1 MRRRSFLATP
11 ITAAALPAFSASP
24 LEAAQGGSQV
34 VAVGDGI
41 PHSPAEYANLLEK
54 LSSGTETDDYSLG
67 GIVAKLEEKMAA
79 VLGKEFAV
87 WMPTGTL
94 ANHLA
99 VRLLAGE
106 KRRVLV
112 QQESHL
118 YNDCGD
124 CCQILSGLNLV
135 PLAQGRAT
143 FTLEDVRREAEHG
156 ASGRV
161 AAPIG
166 AIQIETPV
174 RRRTGEAFDF
184 GEMKRISAWARERGI
199 GLHLDGARAFLASA
213 YSGIPVRQYAALFD
227 TVYISLYKYFNAGS
241 GAILAGPR
249 RLLENSF
256 QTRRMFGG
264 GLCHVWPFAAVA
276 LHYTDGFEA
285 RYAKAVAVSEQVIA
299 GLEGDSRFAVSRV
312 PHGTNIFYLRVKD
325 TNAGAYR
332 QHALEAGITL
342 AGSGGE
348 NFTVQVNE
356 TWNRATPAE
365 ILARLRR
372 ALV

>member
-11 ITAAALPAFSASP
+11 LAAAALPAFSVRP
-24 LEAAQGGSQV
+24 LEAAQGLSQV

-41 PHSPAEYANLLEK
+41 PHSPAEYASLLEK
-54 LSSGTETDDYSLG
+54 QTDGIQPDDYSLG
-67 GIVAKLEEKMAA
+67 GIVAELEQKMAA
-79 VLGKEFAV
+79 TLGKEFAV

-124 CCQILSGLNLV
+124 CCQTLSGLNLV
-135 PLAQGRAT
+135 PLAAGRAT
-143 FTLEDVRREAEHG
+143 FTLEDVQREAERS

-161 AAPIG
+161 AVPIG

-174 RRRTGEAFDF
+174 RRKTGEAFDF
-184 GEMKRISAWARERGI
+184 DEMKRISRWGREHGI
-199 GLHLDGARAFLASA
+199 GLHLDGARLFLASA

-227 TVYISLYKYFNAGS
+227 TVYVSLYKYFNAAS

-249 RLLENSF
+249 SLLENSF
-256 QTRRMFGG
+256 HTRRMFGG

-276 LHYTDGFEA
+276 LHYLEGFEV
-285 RYAKAVAVSEQVIA
+285 RYAKAVSVSQQAIA
-299 GLEGDSRFAVSRV
+299 GLESDSRFRVSRV
-312 PHGTNIFYLRVKD
+312 PRGTNIFYLRVRGTD
-325 TNAGAYR
+325 VGAYR
-332 QHALEAGITL
+332 QRVFEAGITL
-342 AGSGGE
+342 AEPRDES
-348 NFTVQVNE
+348 FTVQVNE
-356 TWNRATPAE
+356 TWNRATPTE
-365 ILARLRR
+365 IFARFRR
-372 ALV
+372 ALG